1 LERKT
6 YRMIAPPPWF
16 PVACLTVVL
25 IASAVRGVLLRRA
38 GVRAYGF
45 DHRVE
50 LQSVAERFWKAA
62 VALLAAAV
70 MIAWL
75 APGVELHLGRPAW
88 SAAPALRWI
97 AACVL
102 LVSTLLILIAQTAMG
117 ASWRVGVQS
126 EGPGALV
133 IGGLFAVSRNPVFVG
148 MFGLALGVF
157 LWCPTMLSAAL
168 LPLAASTMAMQVRL
182 EEEALLA
189 KHGEEYAAYR
199 AKTPRWF
206 WPLG

>member
-1 LERKT
+1 
-6 YRMIAPPPWF
+6 
-16 PVACLTVVL
+16 VVL
-25 IASAVRGVLLRRA
+25 FASVVRGALLRRA

-45 DHRVE
+45 DHRGEV
-50 LQSVAERFWKAA
+50 QSVAEGFWKAA

-88 SAAPALRWI
+88 SNASALRLI
-97 AACVL
+97 AAGVL
-102 LVSTLLILIAQTAMG
+102 FLATLLILFAQAGMG
-117 ASWRVGVQS
+117 ASWRVGVPS
-126 EGPGALV
+126 GGPGALV
-133 IGGLFAVSRNPVFVG
+133 TGGLFAVSRNPVFVG

-157 LWCPTMLSAAL
+157 LWSPTMLSAAL
-168 LPLAASTMAMQVRL
+168 FPLAAATMAMQVRI

-189 KHGEEYAAYR
+189 KHGEHYAAYR

>member
-1 LERKT
+1 
-6 YRMIAPPPWF
+6 MIAPPSWF
-16 PVACLTVVL
+16 PVACLAVVL
-25 IASAVRGVLLRRA
+25 IASVVRGVLLRRA

-50 LQSVAERFWKAA
+50 LQAVAERFWKAA
-62 VALLAAAV
+62 VALLAAVV

-88 SAAPALRWI
+88 SAAPALRLI
-97 AACVL
+97 AAGVLFLATL
-102 LVSTLLILIAQTAMG
+102 LVLIAQKAMG
-117 ASWRVGVQS
+117 ASWRVGVPS

-133 IGGLFAVSRNPVFVG
+133 THGLFAVSRNPVFVG
-148 MFGLALGVF
+148 MFGLASGVF
-157 LWCPTMLSAAL
+157 LWSPTMLSAAL
-168 LPLAASTMAMQVRL
+168 LPLAAATMAMQVRI

-189 KHGEEYAAYR
+189 KHGEHYAAYR